1 MDIET
6 RLQIKR
12 MCDIILGNPRT
23 NKELDSLAFYVGHHP
38 SILNAENEA
47 HSLTDGQ
54 ADSTH
59 GLPLR

>member
-12 MCDIILGNPRT
+12 MCDIVLGNPRT

-38 SILNAENEA
+38 DIMNAENEQ
-47 HSLTDGQ
+47 HSITIVR
-54 ADSTH
+54 ADTQEVCS
-59 GLPLR
+59 